1 MTNSVE
7 PIVSKLAARCTPSPA
22 RGGWA
27 AHAFGAALLVLL
39 VAGGEVKLIEQ
50 AAAAPWNCGVNAPD
64 GLVRIVDIGLA
75 SGFAP
80 IAILR

>member
-27 AHAFGAALLVLL
+27 ARAFGAALLVLL

-50 AAAAPWNCGVNAPD
+50 AAAPSNCGVNAPD
-64 GLVRIVDIGLA
+64 SLVRIVDIGLA